1 MIDLVSLRS
10 FAHVCEVG
18 TVAAA
23 ADRLGYTPPA
33 VSQHIARLERDVG
46 VPLFD
51 RVAGRLRPSD
61 HGRALQAIAAQ
72 MLDLA
77 EQCHHLDAAAPQ
89 STAVTVA
96 GCASAITELVVPRLA
111 PLAAVTVTVR
121 GMDDER
127 ALRDL
132 RLGRAD
138 VAIVQQYEPVA
149 VERNPRLAYTA
160 IATEPLR
167 LVLPPDRSPATTLA
181 DLDQAP
187 WLLNGDDTAC
197 TRAVLRL
204 LAEAGITPAI
214 AGSVDDNQAL
224 LRLVATGVGAAIV
237 PDLVLAGAAPP
248 PGLMVAT
255 ALPGAQRTIL
265 AVTRRSTTARH
276 QPLLDALTGG
286 DRRRSPRSAHRRGGG
301 RPGTRSRR

>member
-1 MIDLVSLRS
+1 MVDLVSLRS
-10 FAHVCEVG
+10 FAHVCEAG

-23 ADRLGYTPPA
+23 AARLGYTPPA

-77 EQCHHLDAAAPQ
+77 EQCRHLDAAAGQP
-89 STAVTVA
+89 AAITVA

-111 PLAAVTVTVR
+111 ALARHTVTVR
-121 GMDDER
+121 GIDDER
-127 ALRDL
+127 ALREL
-132 RLGRAD
+132 RLGQAD
-138 VAIVQQYEPVA
+138 VAIIQRYDGGPGEA
-149 VERNPRLAYTA
+149 NPRLAYTT

-167 LVLPPDRSPATTLA
+167 LVLPPGRSPATTLD
-181 DLDQAP
+181 DLDGAP

-204 LAEAGITPAI
+204 LDDAGITPAVI
-214 AGSVDDNQAL
+214 GSIDDNQAL
-224 LRLVATGVGAAIV
+224 LRLVAAGVGAAIV
-237 PDLVLAGAAPP
+237 PDLVLTASAPV
-248 PGLMVAT
+248 PGLTVAT
-255 ALPGAQRTIL
+255 RPTGAQRTIL
-265 AVTRRSTTARH
+265 AVTRRNVTALHR
-276 QPLLDALTGG
+276 PLLDAL
-286 DRRRSPRSAHRRGGG
+286 SGG
-301 RPGTRSRR
+301 RRPA